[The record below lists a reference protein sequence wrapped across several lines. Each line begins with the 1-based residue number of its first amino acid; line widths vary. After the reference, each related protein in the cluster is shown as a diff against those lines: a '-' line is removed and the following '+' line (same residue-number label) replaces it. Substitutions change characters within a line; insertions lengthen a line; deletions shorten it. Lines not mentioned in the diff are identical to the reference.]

1 MIPVQDPVATYV
13 HVMLADELV
22 EVGLRLL
29 DVLVRLVVECERQL
43 GRDLQVLSGVRRAL
57 GAQIGLAR
65 REGREHELVKAQS
78 RCAVHA
84 RVLAQEAR
92 LAILED
98 NHWMMGVE
106 RQQVTRDYG
115 AHIDACR
122 RTGFARRPPSSPSR
136 RPRE

>member
-78 RCAVHA
+78 RCAVQA

-92 LAILED
+92 LAILQD

-122 RTGFARRPPSSPSR
+122 RTGSCHSRPNK
-136 RPRE
+136 RERSALE